1 MTETAKRPNKGGRPQ
16 KTLSELDVNKVEDL
30 ASRLTKAQVADYF
43 GVSEATFR
51 KIEERQPEVSI
62 AYKRGKADVTRKI
75 ASKLIEKA
83 LEGDNACMMFYL
95 KTRAGWRETD
105 LEQTEKQ
112 PVTINLVKPDG
123 ID

>member
-1 MTETAKRPNKGGRPQ
+1 MAEKKGGRPV
-16 KTLSELDVNKVEDL
+16 KTLSELDVSKVEDL

-43 GVSEATFR
+43 GVSETTFR
-51 KIEERQPEVSI
+51 KIEERQPEVSV
-62 AYKRGKADVTRKI
+62 AYKRGKAEVTRKI

-95 KTRAGWRETD
+95 KTQAGWRETD
-105 LEQTEKQ
+105 PEQGEKQ
-112 PVTINLVKPDG
+112 PVTINLIKPDG